1 MKTEI
6 AVVKVENGYVVRM
19 GKLRYIAKTIKEA
32 SEIIGSCFDAELKNM
47 ENLGNNHFEFNVA
60 GHGSHSS

>member
-6 AVVKVENGYVVRM
+6 VVVKVENGYVVRI

-32 SEIIGSCFDAELKNM
+32 SEIIGSCFDAELQNM
-47 ENLGNNHFEFNVA
+47 ENLGINHFEFNIA